1 MIFVGRRLP
10 NDEVEAVLDDPEAID
25 ALLYGDGPG
34 QIDLDK
40 SWHALHFLLTGT
52 TWDITEGAGSALL
65 GGTVVGDD
73 NGYGPPRLLRPAEV
87 RAVADALTPITPD
100 ILRARW
106 NPKALSE
113 AEIYPDAW
121 DPTDFGHYLEPNFT
135 TLRDFYRAAAAEN
148 QAVLIAIT

>member
-10 NDEVEAVLDDPEAID
+10 SDEVDAVLDNPEAID

-40 SWHALHFLLTGT
+40 SWHGIHFLLTGT
-52 TWDITEGAGSALL
+52 TWDITEGAGSAVL

-73 NGYGPPRLLRPAEV
+73 NGAGPPRLLRPTEV
-87 RAVADALTPITPD
+87 QAVAAALAPITSGT
-100 ILRARW
+100 LRARW
-106 NPKALSE
+106 DPAALSE

-121 DPTDFGHYLEPNFT
+121 DATDFDSYLEPNFT
-135 TLRDFYRAAAAEN
+135 ILRAFYESAAAEN